1 MIAEIKQVFAYLRVS
16 DRSQVDK
23 GGFDRQ
29 LKAIKSFCDN
39 QGFTI
44 ADVYREEGV
53 SGTKGE
59 LDRPTFQDMVAAIL
73 SNGVKIIVVESLERL
88 ARELRIQEQILLYLA
103 GKNIDLYSAN
113 TGENITEAIRTD
125 PMKKALIQI
134 QGVFSELDKSQLVK
148 KLQRGREKVKAE
160 KGKCAGRKHYGEE
173 SEQERVIIKRIT
185 YMRRLSRGQEKRM
198 SFQKIANALNE
209 EGIKTRLGKNWT
221 STGVKNVIDKNWI
234 TRK

>member
-16 DRSQVDK
+16 DRSQVNK

-29 LKAIKSFCDN
+29 MKAIEFFCN
-39 QGFTI
+39 TQGFTI
-44 ADVYREEGV
+44 AHVYEEKGV

-59 LDRPTFQDMVAAIL
+59 LERPTFQDMVTAVL
-73 SNGVKIIVVESLERL
+73 SNGVRIIVVESLDRL

-103 GKNIDLYSAN
+103 GKDIDLYSAN

-134 QGVFSELDKSQLVK
+134 QGVFSELDKNQLVR
-148 KLQRGREKVKAE
+148 KLRRGRERAKIE

-198 SFQKIANALNE
+198 SFQKIATALNE
-209 EGIKTRLGKNWT
+209 EGINTRLGKNWT
-221 STGVKNVIDKNWI
+221 ATGVKNVIDKNWI
-234 TRK
+234 KRK

>member
-1 MIAEIKQVFAYLRVS
+1 MIAEIKKVFAYLRVS

-29 LKAIKSFCDN
+29 LKAIESFCDN

-44 ADVYREEGV
+44 EDVFREEGV
-53 SGTKGE
+53 SGKKGE
-59 LDRPTFQDMVAAIL
+59 LDRPSFQDMVAAIL
-73 SNGVKIIVVESLERL
+73 SNGIRIIVVESLDRL

-103 GKNIDLYSAN
+103 GKGIDLYSAN

-173 SEQERVIIKRIT
+173 SEQERAIIKRIT
-185 YMRRLSRGQEKRM
+185 YMRRKSKYQEKRM
-198 SFQKIANALNE
+198 SFQKIATALNE
-209 EGIKTRLGKNWT
+209 DGIKTRLGKNWT
-221 STGVKNVIDKNWI
+221 STGVKNVVDKKWI